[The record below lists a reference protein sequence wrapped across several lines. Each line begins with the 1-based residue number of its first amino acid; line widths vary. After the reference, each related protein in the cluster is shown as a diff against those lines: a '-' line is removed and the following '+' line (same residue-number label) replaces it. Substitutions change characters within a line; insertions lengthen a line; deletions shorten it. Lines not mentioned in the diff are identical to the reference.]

1 MLKIKNLHKSFSKDS
16 YPLQGLSLSLK
27 SGEVI
32 ALMGPSGSGKS
43 TLLNIIAGI
52 ESFDSGSIYLDDK
65 EIDYENKQRVEK
77 LRKSDIGIIF
87 QQFLLLD
94 NLSVKEQLSLTTDAS
109 NELILKYI
117 DELGLSKQI
126 DQKIEECSG
135 GQQQR
140 VSIARALVKQS
151 KLLLADEPTANLDAS
166 LAIKSLEL
174 MIQIAKQNN
183 TAVLIVTH
191 DNRITPLCDR
201 IVHIREGKVSNHEN
215 S

>member
-1 MLKIKNLHKSFSKDS
+1 MLKIKNLYKSFDKDS
-16 YPLQGLSLSLK
+16 HPLQGIDLSIN
-27 SGEVI
+27 SGEVV

-52 ESFDSGSIYLDDK
+52 ESFDKGSIYLED
-65 EIDYENKQRVEK
+65 EVIDYTNKHRVEK
-77 LRKSDIGIIF
+77 LRKSDIGIVF

-94 NLSVKEQLSLTTDAS
+94 NLSVKEQLSLTTNAS
-109 NELILKYI
+109 NELITKYI
-117 DELGLSKQI
+117 HGLGLDKQTN
-126 DQKIEECSG
+126 QMIEECSG

-140 VSIARALVKQS
+140 VSIARALVKQP
-151 KLLLADEPTANLDAS
+151 KVLLADEPTANLDAN

-201 IVHIREGKVSNHEN
+201 VVYIDKGKISNDEN